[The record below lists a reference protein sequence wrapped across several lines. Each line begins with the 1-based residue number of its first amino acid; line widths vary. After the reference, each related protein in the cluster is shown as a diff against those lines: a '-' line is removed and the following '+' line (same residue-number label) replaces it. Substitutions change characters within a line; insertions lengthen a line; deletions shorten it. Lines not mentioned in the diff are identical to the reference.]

1 MNLLLDTHIFL
12 WFIAA
17 DSHLPVGWRD
27 RIIDPAN
34 TVFLSVAAVWEAVIK
49 YECGKLPLPEQRV
62 TYLPRWR
69 EQHKV
74 ASLAID
80 EATVKFL
87 ARLPSIHKDPFDR
100 ILIAQ
105 ALQHDLTLMTVDADV
120 RAYPVKLLD
129 P

>member
-1 MNLLLDTHIFL
+1 MNLLLDTHVFL

-17 DSHLPVGWRD
+17 DPRLPVGWRD
-27 RIIDPAN
+27 QIIDPAN
-34 TVFLSVAAVWEAVIK
+34 TVFLSVVSVWEAVVK
-49 YECGKLPLPEQRV
+49 YGVGKLPLPEPPE

-69 EQHKV
+69 GQHRI

-80 EATVKFL
+80 EATMQFL
-87 ARLPSIHKDPFDR
+87 ARLPSIRKDPFDR

-105 ALQHDLTLMTVDADV
+105 ALQYDLTLLTVDDDV
-120 RAYPVKLLD
+120 QAYPVKVLN